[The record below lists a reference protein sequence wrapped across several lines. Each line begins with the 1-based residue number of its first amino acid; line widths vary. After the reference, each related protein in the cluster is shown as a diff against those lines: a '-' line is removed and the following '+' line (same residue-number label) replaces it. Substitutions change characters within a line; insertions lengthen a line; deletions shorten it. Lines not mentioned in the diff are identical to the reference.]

1 MTDGC
6 VKVDEVEG
14 VGMTDGYVK
23 VDEVEGGEEDS
34 WETRGRVGS
43 DQGAQRVSLSGQGH
57 HSEGVS
63 TI

>member
-1 MTDGC
+1 
-6 VKVDEVEG
+6 
-14 VGMTDGYVK
+14 MTDGYVK